1 MKPLSLIIPVFI
13 RAIAV
18 IFLSCS
24 SLDAALHITEFMANN
39 KESIDDEDGDAS
51 DWIEI
56 FNSGPE
62 SVSLDGYYLTDDSGA
77 LTKWKLPA
85 IEISSSGFL
94 LIFAS
99 EKDRRDPAAELHT
112 NFKLSGE
119 GEYLALVG
127 LDGNTIVAEFGSG
140 DDPLPAQFE
149 DISYGLMQG
158 GGLTPAVLIRSE
170 QEVKV
175 LIPSNNSLGNDWT
188 SVEFSDEDWQSARM
202 GIGYDENSTYSNE
215 FGTDGNLGNDLNGVN
230 NSVYIRAIFE
240 VNDPASI
247 TELILKMKYDD
258 GFVAYLND
266 TLIADANAPGGL
278 TWNSEATSDHSD
290 NEAVV
295 FQDFNVTSFAHL
307 LNEGKNVLAIHGLN
321 GGITSSDMLISAELQ
336 GKKITDPSL
345 GGPGYLAI
353 PSPRGYN
360 GDTFEGFVGDTQFS
374 VDRGFFDESF
384 DLEITSSTEGANIR
398 YTLDGSDPSPSQ
410 GRIFAGP
417 IRVTGTTVVRA
428 IAYLTGSRPTNIDT
442 QTYLFPEDVVDQS
455 RMRTSVTESQTLG
468 PQMIDSLKSVPSI
481 SIVTDDPSPFTN
493 ESSGNIRSESPASV
507 EMIFPDGTTGFQEDG
522 GLKHFGG
529 YYTNF
534 RKKSFRIGFR
544 SKYGATKLNYPMFDG
559 FNYKYYP
566 PTDQFDVMDLRS
578 GSHDMQSRGAYMSNR
593 FTDDSML
600 EMGNL
605 APHGRFVH
613 VYLNGNYW
621 GQYHL
626 RERWNA
632 DMASSYFGG
641 PKSDYDAVN
650 LNDGFRNDEKVYDGT
665 GVLWNETK
673 QLASGSN
680 AWAFNENHVDFANLI
695 DFILLW
701 VSGNSESE
709 VRLLGSKVQGQPFRF
724 QMKDADGFLRSPGHS
739 VDTSGPLSLMSSSLI
754 NRNPDYA
761 MLVADRIHMHFFNDG
776 VLTPERNIARLQKR
790 VDEARLGFISESA
803 RWGNRFREYENWLDY
818 QQNLINNH
826 FPNLTNTMIGRFRS
840 AGMYP
845 EIIAPVFSQHGGSV
859 SSDTA
864 LTMAT
869 DSDTIYYTIDGND
882 PRLSGGAVNPE
893 AQIASFG
900 GGGPAPVTY
909 ISSGYRWR
917 YLDNG
922 SNQGSAW
929 RTENFDDSEWP
940 SGPSELGYGSDDEG
954 SGTTLSFGPNSSSKY
969 PTTYFRTSVD
979 IPDPSLFFNF
989 LLRVKYDDGIAVYI
1003 NGKEAIRQNLA
1014 SGASFTTF
1022 ASSTVSDESGWKEF
1036 TLPTTSLS
1044 AGTNVI
1050 AAEIHQGSGSSSDI
1064 RFDMFLRGETTQ
1076 GGGDNVSDPLF
1087 LTSPVLL
1094 RARSYDS
1101 GSKEWS
1107 ALNEAFFSIDS
1118 VPAGS
1123 DNLII
1128 SEINYHPFNPTRSEE
1143 IEVSTDRDDF
1153 EFIEFFNTGA
1163 SAVDLTGIRFESGV
1177 NFTFPDNT
1185 ILAAGKYLLLV
1196 RDREAFETRYGVSAV
1211 QIYEYTGRLSND
1223 GEKLRVIDDTSDP
1236 IIDFTYNDQ
1245 IPWPKVADGD
1255 GSSLILSGEALN
1267 DPSSWVASR
1276 NQGGSP
1282 GEAEAETV
1290 TYAEWALQNAVQGG
1304 PEDDDD
1310 GDTVSNYLEYYFGSR
1325 PDLATDA
1332 PFADARIQRIGGSNY
1347 LTLSF
1352 PRNLLTGGS
1361 FEVQLS
1367 SDLRIWTTD
1376 PAMFETIS
1384 NFDNGDGTAEV
1395 AVRYLRPVDD
1405 GSKKMFLRLFVN

>member
-1 MKPLSLIIPVFI
+1 MKPLPLIVILIQVLS
-13 RAIAV
+13 V

-24 SLDAALHITEFMANN
+24 SLEGALHITEFMSNN
-39 KESIDDEDGDAS
+39 KEAFEDEDGDAS

-56 FNSGPE
+56 FNSGSEPIN
-62 SVSLDGYYLTDDSGA
+62 LDGYFLTDDSGA
-77 LTKWKLPA
+77 LTKWKFPA
-85 IEISSSGFL
+85 IDISESGFL

-99 EKDRRDPAAELHT
+99 EKNRRVPGSELHT
-112 NFKLSGE
+112 NFKLSSE
-119 GEYLALVG
+119 GEYLALVES
-127 LDGNTIVAEFGSG
+127 DGNTIVAEFGSG
-140 DDPLPAQFE
+140 DDPIPGQYE

-158 GGLTPAVLIRSE
+158 GGLTPTVLIGSQ

-175 LIPSNNSLGNDWT
+175 LIPSNDSLGNDWT
-188 SVEFSDEDWQSARM
+188 SLEFFDENWESARM

-215 FGTDGNLGNDLNGVN
+215 FGSGGNLGNALNGVN
-230 NSVYIRAIFE
+230 NSAYIRIPFE
-240 VNDPASI
+240 VDDPGVV

-278 TWNSEATSDHSD
+278 TWDSEATTDHSD

-295 FQDFNVTSFAHL
+295 FQDYNVTSLAHL
-307 LNEGKNVLAIHGLN
+307 LNKGTNILAIQGLN
-321 GGITSSDMLISAELQ
+321 GGITSSDMLITAELH

-345 GGPGYLAI
+345 GGPGYLAV

-360 GDTFEGFVGDTQFS
+360 GDTFNGFVGDTQFS
-374 VDRGFFDESF
+374 VDRGFFDEDF
-384 DLEITSSTEGANIR
+384 ELEIISATEGAEIR
-398 YTLDGSDPSPSQ
+398 YTLDGSDPAPTR
-410 GRIFAGP
+410 GRVYNAP
-417 IRVTGTTVVRA
+417 IRVTRTTVVRA
-428 IAYLTGSRPTNIDT
+428 MAHLPGSRPTNIDT

-455 RMRTSVTESQTLG
+455 RMRTSVTQSRTLG
-468 PQMIDSLKSVPSI
+468 PQMIDSLKSVPTV
-481 SIVTDDPSPFTN
+481 SIVTDDPSSFMN
-493 ESSGNIRSESPASV
+493 EGSGNIRSESPASV
-507 EMIFPDGTTGFQEDG
+507 EMIFPDGTPGFQESG

-544 SKYGATKLNYPMFDG
+544 SQYGATKLNYPMFDG
-559 FNYKYYP
+559 FNYKHYP
-566 PTDQFDVMDLRS
+566 PTDRFDVMDLRS

-641 PKSDYDAVN
+641 PKADYDAVN

-665 GVLWNETK
+665 GGLWNETK

-680 AWAFNENHVDFANLI
+680 AWDFNENHIDFANLI

-739 VDTSGPLSLMSSSLI
+739 VNTAGPLSLMSSNLI

-790 VDEARLGFISESA
+790 VDEARLGFIAESA
-803 RWGNRFREYENWLDY
+803 RWGNQFREYQNWLDY

-864 LTMAT
+864 LSMAT
-869 DSDTIYYTIDGND
+869 DSDTIYYTTDGTD

-929 RTENFDDSEWP
+929 KAKAFDDSAWS

-969 PTTYFRTSVD
+969 PTTYFRTSVEV
-979 IPDPSLFFNF
+979 PDPSLFFNF
-989 LLRVKYDDGIAVYI
+989 LLRVKYDDGISVYI

-1022 ASSTVSDESGWKEF
+1022 ASSTVSDESGWKEV
-1036 TLPTTSLS
+1036 TLPSASFS

-1050 AAEIHQGSGSSSDI
+1050 AAEIHQGSGTSSDI

-1076 GGGDNVSDPLF
+1076 GGGNNVSDPLF
-1087 LTSPVLL
+1087 LTSPLLL

-1123 DNLII
+1123 DNLLI
-1128 SEINYHPFNPTRSEE
+1128 SEINYHPFNPTRPEE
-1143 IEVSTDRDDF
+1143 IEVSADRDDF
-1153 EFIEFFNTGA
+1153 EFIELFNTGT
-1163 SAVDLTGIRFESGV
+1163 SAIDLTGVRFESGI

-1196 RDREAFETRYGVSAV
+1196 RDREAFEARYGASDV
-1211 QIYEYTGRLSND
+1211 QTYEYTGRLSND
-1223 GEKLRVIDDTSDP
+1223 GEQLSVIDNGLDK
-1236 IIDFTYNDQ
+1236 IFDFTYNDQ
-1245 IPWPKVADGD
+1245 MPWPKVADGG
-1255 GSSLILSGEALN
+1255 GSSLILVGQVLN
-1267 DPSSWVASR
+1267 EPSSWVASR

-1282 GEAEAETV
+1282 GEIEVETIPY
-1290 TYAEWALQNAVQGG
+1290 TEWALQKAVQGG

-1310 GDTVSNYLEYYFGSR
+1310 GDTISNYLEYYFGSR

-1332 PFADARIQRIGGSNY
+1332 PFAHAGIQNIGGSNY

-1352 PRNLLTGGS
+1352 SRNVLAGGS
-1361 FEVQLS
+1361 LKVQLS

-1376 PAMFETIS
+1376 PAMFEIIS

-1395 AVRYLRPVDD
+1395 TVRYLRSIDD
-1405 GSKKMFLRLFVN
+1405 ESKKVFLRLFVN

>member
-1 MKPLSLIIPVFI
+1 MKPLPLIVILIQVLS
-13 RAIAV
+13 V

-24 SLDAALHITEFMANN
+24 SLEGALHITEFMSNN
-39 KESIDDEDGDAS
+39 KEAFEDEDGDAS

-56 FNSGPE
+56 FNSGSE
-62 SVSLDGYYLTDDSGA
+62 SINLDGYFLTDDSGA
-77 LTKWKLPA
+77 LTKWKFPA
-85 IEISSSGFL
+85 IDISESGFL

-99 EKDRRDPAAELHT
+99 EKNRRVPGSELHT
-112 NFKLSGE
+112 NFKLSSE
-119 GEYLALVG
+119 GEYLALVES
-127 LDGNTIVAEFGSG
+127 DGNTIVAEFGSG
-140 DDPLPAQFE
+140 DDPIPGQYE

-158 GGLTPAVLIRSE
+158 GGLTPTVLIGSQ

-175 LIPSNNSLGNDWT
+175 LVPSNDSLGNDWT
-188 SVEFSDEDWQSARM
+188 SLEFFDENWESARM

-215 FGTDGNLGNDLNGVN
+215 FGSGGNLGNALNGVN
-230 NSVYIRAIFE
+230 NSAYIRIPFE
-240 VNDPASI
+240 VDDPGVV

-278 TWNSEATSDHSD
+278 TWDSEATTDHSD

-295 FQDFNVTSFAHL
+295 FQDYNVTSLAHL
-307 LNEGKNVLAIHGLN
+307 LNKGTNILAIQGLN
-321 GGITSSDMLISAELQ
+321 GGITSSDMLIAAELH

-345 GGPGYLAI
+345 GGPGYLAV

-360 GDTFEGFVGDTQFS
+360 GDTFNGFVGDTQFS
-374 VDRGFFDESF
+374 VDRGFFDEDF
-384 DLEITSSTEGANIR
+384 ELEIISATEGAEIR
-398 YTLDGSDPSPSQ
+398 YTLDGSDPAPTR
-410 GRIFAGP
+410 GRVYNAP
-417 IRVTGTTVVRA
+417 IRVTRTTVVRA
-428 IAYLTGSRPTNIDT
+428 MAHLPGSRPTNIDT

-455 RMRTSVTESQTLG
+455 RMRTSVTQSRTLG
-468 PQMIDSLKSVPSI
+468 PQMIDSLKSVPTV
-481 SIVTDDPSPFTN
+481 SIVTDDPSSFMN
-493 ESSGNIRSESPASV
+493 EGSGNIRSESPASV
-507 EMIFPDGTTGFQEDG
+507 EMIFPDGTPGFQESG

-544 SKYGATKLNYPMFDG
+544 SQYGATKLNYPMFDG
-559 FNYKYYP
+559 FNYKHYP
-566 PTDQFDVMDLRS
+566 PTDRFDVMDLRS

-641 PKSDYDAVN
+641 PKADYDAVN

-665 GVLWNETK
+665 GGLWNETK

-680 AWAFNENHVDFANLI
+680 AWDFNENHIDFANLI

-739 VDTSGPLSLMSSSLI
+739 VNTAGPLSLMSSNLI

-790 VDEARLGFISESA
+790 VDEARLGFIAESA
-803 RWGNRFREYENWLDY
+803 RWGNQFREYQNWLDY

-864 LTMAT
+864 LSMAT
-869 DSDTIYYTIDGND
+869 DSDTIYYTTDGTD

-929 RTENFDDSEWP
+929 RAKDFDDSAWS

-969 PTTYFRTSVD
+969 PTTYFRTSVEV
-979 IPDPSLFFNF
+979 PDPSLFFNF
-989 LLRVKYDDGIAVYI
+989 LLRVKYDDGISVYI

-1022 ASSTVSDESGWKEF
+1022 ASSTVSDESGWKEV
-1036 TLPTTSLS
+1036 TLPSASFS

-1050 AAEIHQGSGSSSDI
+1050 AAEIHQGSGTSSDI

-1076 GGGDNVSDPLF
+1076 GGGNNVSDPLF
-1087 LTSPVLL
+1087 LTSPLLL

-1123 DNLII
+1123 DNLLI
-1128 SEINYHPFNPTRSEE
+1128 SEINYHPFNPTRPEE
-1143 IEVSTDRDDF
+1143 IEVSADRDDF
-1153 EFIEFFNTGA
+1153 EFIELFNTGT
-1163 SAVDLTGIRFESGV
+1163 SAIDLTGVRFESGI

-1196 RDREAFETRYGVSAV
+1196 RDREAFESRYGASDV
-1211 QIYEYTGRLSND
+1211 QTYEYTGRLSND
-1223 GEKLRVIDDTSDP
+1223 GEQLSVIDNGLDK
-1236 IIDFTYNDQ
+1236 IFDFTYNDQ
-1245 IPWPKVADGD
+1245 MPWPKVADGG
-1255 GSSLILSGEALN
+1255 GSSLILVGQVLN
-1267 DPSSWVASR
+1267 EPSSWVASR

-1282 GEAEAETV
+1282 GEIEVETIPY
-1290 TYAEWALQNAVQGG
+1290 TEWALQKAVQGG

-1310 GDTVSNYLEYYFGSR
+1310 GDTISNYLEYYFGSR

-1332 PFADARIQRIGGSNY
+1332 PFAHAGIQNIGGSNY

-1352 PRNLLTGGS
+1352 SRNVLAGGS
-1361 FEVQLS
+1361 LKVQLS

-1376 PAMFETIS
+1376 PAMFEIIS

-1395 AVRYLRPVDD
+1395 TVRYLRSIDD
-1405 GSKKMFLRLFVN
+1405 ESKKVFLRLFVN

>member
-1 MKPLSLIIPVFI
+1 MKPLPITVVFFKVLS
-13 RAIAV
+13 V

-24 SLDAALHITEFMANN
+24 SLEGALHITEFMANN
-39 KESIDDEDGDAS
+39 NESIDDEDGDAS

-56 FNSGPE
+56 FNSGPDP
-62 SVSLDGYYLTDDSGA
+62 VSLDGYFLTDDSGA
-77 LTKWKLPA
+77 LTKWKFPS
-85 IEISSSGFL
+85 IKISNSGFL

-99 EKDRRDPAAELHT
+99 EKDRRDPRTELHT
-112 NFKLSGE
+112 NFKLSGK
-119 GEYLALVG
+119 GEYLALVES
-127 LDGNTIVAEFGSG
+127 DGNTIVAEFGSG
-140 DDPLPAQFE
+140 DAPLPVQYE

-158 GGLTPAVLIRSE
+158 GGLVPTVLIGSQ

-175 LIPSNNSLGNDWT
+175 LVPSNDSLGNDWT
-188 SVEFSDEDWQSARM
+188 GLEFSDADWESARM
-202 GIGYDENSTYSNE
+202 GIGYDENSTYSNQ
-215 FGTDGNLGNDLNGVN
+215 FGNNGNLGNALNGVN
-230 NSVYIRAIFE
+230 NSVYIRANFE
-240 VNDPASI
+240 VNDPASV

-278 TWNSEATSDHSD
+278 TWDSEATSDHSD
-290 NEAVV
+290 NEAVE
-295 FQDFNVTSFAHL
+295 FQDFNVTSFAYL

-321 GGITSSDMLISAELQ
+321 GGITSSDMLIAAEFH

-345 GGPGYLAI
+345 GGPGYLAV

-374 VDRGFFDESF
+374 VDRGFFEESF
-384 DLEITSSTEGANIR
+384 DLEITSATEGAKIR
-398 YTLDGSDPSPSQ
+398 YTLDGTDPSPSR
-410 GRIFAGP
+410 GSLYAGP
-417 IRVTGTTVVRA
+417 IRVTRTTVVRA
-428 IAYLTGSRPTNIDT
+428 IAYLPGSRPTNIDT

-455 RMRTSVTESQTLG
+455 RMRTSVTRSQTFG
-468 PQMIDSLKSVPSI
+468 PQMIDSLKSVPTV
-481 SIVTDDPSPFTN
+481 SIVTDDPSPFMN

-507 EMIFPDGTTGFQEDG
+507 EMIFPDGTPGFQEDG

-544 SKYGATKLNYPMFDG
+544 SQYGATKLNYPMFDG
-559 FNYKYYP
+559 FNYKHYP
-566 PTDQFDVMDLRS
+566 PTDRFDVMDLRS

-613 VYLNGNYW
+613 VYLNGDYW

-673 QLASGSN
+673 QLSSGSN
-680 AWAFNENHVDFANLI
+680 AWTFNENHVDFANLI
-695 DFILLW
+695 DFMLLW

-709 VRLLGSKVQGQPFRF
+709 VRLLGSKNQGQPFRF

-739 VDTSGPLSLMSSSLI
+739 VNTSGPLSLMSSSLI

-761 MLVADRIHMHFFNDG
+761 MLLADRIHMHFFNNG
-776 VLTPERNIARLQKR
+776 VLTPARNIARLQKR
-790 VDEARLGFISESA
+790 VDEARLGFIAESA
-803 RWGNRFREYENWLDY
+803 RWGNRFREYQSWLDY
-818 QQNLINNH
+818 QENLVNNH

-869 DSDTIYYTIDGND
+869 DSDTIYYTTDGTD

-893 AQIASFG
+893 SQIASFG

-909 ISSGYRWR
+909 ISSGHRWK

-922 SNQGSAW
+922 SNQGTAW
-929 RTENFDDSEWP
+929 RSKNFDDSTWS
-940 SGPSELGYGSDDEG
+940 SGPSELGYGSDGEG
-954 SGTTLSFGPNSSSKY
+954 SGTTLSFGPSSSSKY
-969 PTTYFRTSVD
+969 PTTYFRTSVEVS
-979 IPDPSLFFNF
+979 DPSMFFNF
-989 LLRVKYDDGIAVYI
+989 LLRVKYDDGVAVYI
-1003 NGKEAIRQNLA
+1003 NGNEVIRQNLA
-1014 SGASFTTF
+1014 SGASFATF

-1036 TLPTTSLS
+1036 TVPTTSLS
-1044 AGTNVI
+1044 VGNNVI

-1076 GGGDNVSDPLF
+1076 GGGDNVTDPLF

-1118 VPAGS
+1118 EAAGS
-1123 DNLII
+1123 DNLVI
-1128 SEINYHPFNPTRSEE
+1128 SEFNYHPFNPTRSEE

-1153 EFIEFFNTGA
+1153 EFIEFFNTGT
-1163 SAVDLTGIRFESGV
+1163 SAIDLTGIRFESGV

-1196 RDREAFETRYGVSAV
+1196 RDRKAFEARHGASAV

-1223 GEKLRVIDDTSDP
+1223 GENLKVINVDSDS

-1245 IPWPKVADGD
+1245 IPWPKVADG
-1255 GSSLILSGEALN
+1255 GGASLILSGQVLN

-1282 GEAEAETV
+1282 GEAEAETI
-1290 TYAEWALQNAVQGG
+1290 TYTEWALQNSVQGG

-1310 GDTVSNYLEYYFGSR
+1310 GDNVSNYLEYYFGSS

-1332 PFADARIQRIGGSNY
+1332 PFADARIQRIGGANY

-1352 PRNLLTGGS
+1352 PRNLLAGGS
-1361 FEVQLS
+1361 LEVQLS
-1367 SDLRIWTTD
+1367 SDLRTWTTD
-1376 PAMFETIS
+1376 AAMFEAIS
-1384 NFDNGDGTAEV
+1384 TLDNGDGTAEV
-1395 AVRYLRPVDD
+1395 TVRYLRAIDNE
-1405 GSKKMFLRLFVN
+1405 SKKVFLRLFSN